1 MSDYIPQSRAEAIL
15 QSKIDGT
22 TYDKPPLSRM
32 EELLLEIDTG
42 GGGTSDY
49 EQLTNKPVLNG
60 VIISGEKQSMDY
72 GIGTNDY
79 NQLVNKP
86 TINGKELE
94 GDVSTDELETFDYKD
109 VTYDS
114 DDENLT
120 LGYIVNAVP

>member
-94 GDVSTDELETFDYKD
+94 GDVSTDELDTFDYKD
-109 VTYDS
+109 VTYNAE
-114 DDENLT
+114 DENLS
-120 LGYIVNAVP
+120 LGFVVNGTP

>member
-86 TINGKELE
+86 TINGKEIT

-120 LGYIVNAVP
+120 LGYIVNAAP